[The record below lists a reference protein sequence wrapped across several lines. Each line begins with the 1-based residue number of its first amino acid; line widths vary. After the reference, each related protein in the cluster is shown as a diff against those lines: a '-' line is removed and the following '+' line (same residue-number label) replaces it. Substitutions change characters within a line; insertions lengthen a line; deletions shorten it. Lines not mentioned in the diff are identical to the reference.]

1 MADASGSDR
10 GSNPRQPGSEGPGNA
25 RRGPQAPP
33 PAEPTFVRSGVR
45 PDADATN
52 PAASSLGEQTLM
64 HAPAAKVELPSI
76 PGVQLERELGRG
88 GMGVVYQGVQ
98 PFLDRKVAVK
108 LLGERCESADY
119 LARFRREAK
128 LLAGMSHANI
138 VTCYSSDIT
147 AEGRCYLVMEFVP
160 GPNLHQ
166 WIAKQGPL
174 ELRAAL
180 QVCRDVARALEYA
193 HERNIIHRDVKCE
206 NVLLSPLEGP
216 GAKNNSFPWVA
227 KLTDLGL
234 ARSVVDSSEQM
245 NLTVTGMVMGTP
257 ATMSPEQFDDPNKVD
272 FRSDIY
278 GLGCV
283 MFQALT
289 GRKAFPQSGIS
300 SIVVAK
306 RDGIAPA
313 DVRALRADTPE
324 DVAKLVSRMLA
335 ADRAARP
342 QSYGEIIATCERCL
356 AAPTPPPPSETVTLK
371 PSVAPTPRSKTGVF
385 AAAGVALAGV
395 VGFVAWRALSG
406 SQQQQDT
413 NNGKTAR
420 ADGADNNPDENN
432 AVVTPPAELVA
443 RVATPSSAR
452 EGARVEL
459 DGSAS
464 NPEGHAGLRYEWK
477 LLDSP
482 AGLQLQ
488 DTDKPRA
495 WFTAPAA
502 RAPYKVRAELV
513 VSEGQRSSKASNVE
527 IAVDATD
534 EAPTVSI
541 DDLAPVAERDTLE
554 LVARATDGDSTE
566 LTYAWKQLRGPTV
579 ELTGVDSARAKFTAP
594 PVEVETTLEFEVA
607 VSDGA
612 NSVTQRASATV
623 RPVNEPPVVKIDGP
637 TSAEPGDSITLN
649 ANVEDPDGL
658 TPKQFAWSVSGAPAH
673 KLDNSNAAKVSVEL
687 AENAADYELL
697 FSVAVTDGELDA
709 VRSNQRVLV
718 KCDPALAPLKS
729 GVELKLLEGEA
740 DAIPSGWTRV
750 GEALKFAHDP
760 DGRLLATCFSAED
773 SFVRAAPRGAFV
785 VRGELESQSNTRG
798 CGVRLEWDDNHALAL
813 RVDSNDLKT
822 SASVDVSYLI
832 AQQLERRNGVWTPAD
847 DAPQRLGLA
856 TRGKRMQLALEWSGR
871 ELNCIWGTD
880 QSPEVSS
887 EKVTLPP
894 EAKRPRRIALFVDR
908 GRAAF
913 ANWVL
918 AGR

>member
-10 GSNPRQPGSEGPGNA
+10 GSNARQPGSEGPGKA
-25 RRGPQAPP
+25 RSGPQAPP

-52 PAASSLGEQTLM
+52 SAPSSFGEQTLM
-64 HAPAAKVELPSI
+64 HAPAAKVEMPSI

-166 WIAKQGPL
+166 WISKQGPL

-313 DVRALRADTPE
+313 DVRALRAETPE

-342 QSYGEIIATCERCL
+342 QSYGEVIATCERCL
-356 AAPTPPPPSETVTLK
+356 AAPPPSPPAETVTLK
-371 PSVAPTPRSKTGVF
+371 PSAAPAPRSKTGVF
-385 AAAGVALAGV
+385 VAAGVALAGV
-395 VGFVAWRALSG
+395 VGFVAWLALG
-406 SQQQQDT
+406 GAPQQQDT
-413 NNGKTAR
+413 DKTAQ
-420 ADGADNNPDENN
+420 ADGVDNKPDENK
-432 AVVTPPAELVA
+432 AVVAPPAELVA
-443 RVATPSSAR
+443 RVAPPSSAR

-464 NPEGHAGLRYEWK
+464 NPESLAGLRYEWK
-477 LLDSP
+477 LLEGP
-482 AGLQLQ
+482 ADLQLQ
-488 DTDKPRA
+488 DIDKPRA
-495 WFTAPAA
+495 WFTAPTA
-502 RAPYKVRAELV
+502 RAPYKVRAQLV

-527 IAVDATD
+527 IAVDAADD
-534 EAPTVSI
+534 EPTVSI
-541 DDLAPVAERDTLE
+541 DGLAPVAERDTLD

-566 LTYAWKQLRGPTV
+566 LTYAWKQLGGPTV
-579 ELTGVDSARAKFTAP
+579 ELTGADKSRAKFTAP
-594 PVEVETTLEFEVA
+594 PVDSETTLEFEVA

-612 NSVTQRASATV
+612 NTVTRRASATV

-673 KLDNSNAAKVSVEL
+673 KLDAANAAKLSVEL

-697 FSVAVTDGELDA
+697 FSVAVTDGELEA

-729 GVELKLLEGEA
+729 GAELALLAGDD
-740 DAIPSGWTRV
+740 DAMPAGWTAT
-750 GEALKFAHDP
+750 GAALRFAHDP
-760 DGRLLATCFSAED
+760 EHRLLVTCMSAEGA
-773 SFVRAAPRGAFV
+773 VERAAPRGRFV
-785 VRGELESQSNTRG
+785 VRGELESQGSTRG
-798 CGVRLEWDDNHALAL
+798 CGVRLEWDAERAVAV
-813 RVDSNDLKT
+813 RIDSNDPRGAGAGDEKT
-822 SASVDVSYLI
+822 FLV
-832 AQQLERRNGVWTPAD
+832 AQALERRGGEWVAS
-847 DAPQRLGLA
+847 DAKPQRLGLA
-856 TRGKRMQLALEWSGR
+856 SRDKRMSLALDWDGR
-871 ELNCIWGTD
+871 ELHCTWG
-880 QSPEVSS
+880 
-887 EKVTLPP
+887 PP
-894 EAKRPRRIALFVDR
+894 ESPAASTELVPLPARPRRIALFVDR
-908 GRAAF
+908 GRVSLSD
-913 ANWVL
+913 WKLV
-918 AGR
+918 GR

>member
-10 GSNPRQPGSEGPGNA
+10 DSNPRRPGSGGL
-25 RRGPQAPP
+25 GKPQSEPPAPP
-33 PAEPTFVRSGVR
+33 PSEPTFVRSGVR
-45 PDADATN
+45 SDSGATDAAPT
-52 PAASSLGEQTLM
+52 ALGEQTLM
-64 HAPAAKVELPSI
+64 HAPAAKLELPSI

-166 WIAKQGPL
+166 WIAKHGQL
-174 ELRAAL
+174 DLRAAL

-306 RDGIAPA
+306 RDGIAPG
-313 DVRALRADTPE
+313 DVRALRAETPE

-342 QSYGEIIATCERCL
+342 QSYGEVIATCERCL
-356 AAPTPPPPSETVTLK
+356 AAPPAPSPAETVALK
-371 PSVAPTPRSKTGVF
+371 SAPAPAPRSKTGVF

-395 VGFVAWRALSG
+395 VGFVAWRALDS
-406 SQQQQDT
+406 STPEQEPD
-413 NNGKTAR
+413 NSKTAR
-420 ADGADNNPDENN
+420 SDAVDNKPDENN
-432 AVVTPPAELVA
+432 VVVTPTVELVA
-443 RVATPSSAR
+443 RVAPPSSAR

-464 NPEGHAGLRYEWK
+464 NPEGLANLRFAWK
-477 LLDSP
+477 LL
-482 AGLQLQ
+482 AGPPGLLLQ

-502 RAPYKVRAELV
+502 NAPYKVRAQLV

-554 LVARATDGDSTE
+554 LVARAADSDSTE
-566 LTYAWKQLRGPTV
+566 LTYAWKQLSGPQV
-579 ELTGVDSARAKFTAP
+579 ELAGANSARARFTAP
-594 PVEVETTLEFEVA
+594 TVDIETSLEFELA

-612 NSVTQRASATV
+612 NRVTRRTNATV
-623 RPVNEPPVVKIDGP
+623 RPVNERPVVTIDGP
-637 TSAEPGDSITLN
+637 TSAEPGDSITLST
-649 ANVEDPDGL
+649 NVEDPDGL
-658 TPKQFAWSVSGAPAH
+658 TPKQFLWSVSGAPAP
-673 KLDNSNAAKVSVEL
+673 KLDTSTAAKVSVEL

-709 VRSNQRVLV
+709 VKSSQRVLV

-729 GVELKLLEGEA
+729 GVELQLLEGET
-740 DAIPSGWTRV
+740 DAIPTGWTRV

-798 CGVRLEWDDNHALAL
+798 CGVRLEWDDNRALAL
-813 RVDSNDLKT
+813 RVDSNDLK
-822 SASVDVSYLI
+822 SAASGDVSYLI
-832 AQQLERRNGVWTPAD
+832 AQQLERRNGVWTPAE

-871 ELNCIWGTD
+871 ELNCVWGT
-880 QSPEVSS
+880 ES
-887 EKVTLPP
+887 ELVTLPTNVG
-894 EAKRPRRIALFVDR
+894 RPRRIALFVDR

>member
-10 GSNPRQPGSEGPGNA
+10 GSNARQPGADGPGKA
-25 RRGPQAPP
+25 RREPQTPP
-33 PAEPTFVRSGVR
+33 LAEPTFVRSGVR
-45 PDADATN
+45 PDGELTDAA
-52 PAASSLGEQTLM
+52 PAALGEPTLM
-64 HAPAAKVELPSI
+64 HAPAAKVEMPSI

-166 WIAKQGPL
+166 WIAQKGPL

-245 NLTVTGMVMGTP
+245 NLTVPGTVMGTP
-257 ATMSPEQFDDPNKVD
+257 ATMSPEQFDDPNNVD
-272 FRSDIY
+272 FRTDIY

-283 MFQALT
+283 VFQALT

-313 DVRALRADTPE
+313 DVRALRPETPE
-324 DVAKLVSRMLA
+324 EVSKLVSRMLA
-335 ADRAARP
+335 AEREARP
-342 QSYGEIIATCERCL
+342 QSYAEVIATCERCL
-356 AAPTPPPPSETVTLK
+356 AAPPPPPPPAETVALK
-371 PSVAPTPRSKTGVF
+371 PSAAPAPRSKTGVYV
-385 AAAGVALAGV
+385 AAGVALAGV
-395 VGFVAWRALSG
+395 VGFVAWRTLDSSQPPDGGGPNTPSHAGASDNGIDKTNTVATAL
-406 SQQQQDT
+406 T
-413 NNGKTAR
+413 
-420 ADGADNNPDENN
+420 
-432 AVVTPPAELVA
+432 ELTT
-443 RVATPSSAR
+443 RVTPSSAAR
-452 EGARVEL
+452 EGGRVEL
-459 DGSAS
+459 DG
-464 NPEGHAGLRYEWK
+464 NAGNLSLAPNLRFQWK
-477 LLDSP
+477 LLDAP
-482 AGLQLQ
+482 AGLELM
-488 DTDKPRA
+488 DAGKPRA
-495 WFTAPAA
+495 WFTAPQAS
-502 RAPYKVRAELV
+502 APYTVRAELS
-513 VSEGQRSSKASNVE
+513 VSDGKLAPNAWSVE
-527 IAVDATD
+527 IPIDAEN

-541 DDLAPVAERDTLE
+541 GELAPVAERGTLE
-554 LVARATDGDSTE
+554 LVAKATDSDSAE

-579 ELTGVDSARAKFTAP
+579 ELAGADTSRAKFLAP
-594 PVEVETTLEFEVA
+594 TVDVETTLEFEVA

-658 TPKQFAWSVSGAPAH
+658 TPKQFAWSVSGAPAP
-673 KLDNSNAAKVSVEL
+673 KLDTSTAAKVSVEL

-709 VRSNQRVLV
+709 VKSSQRVLV
-718 KCDPALAPLKS
+718 KCDPAFAPLES
-729 GVELKLLEGEA
+729 GVALNLLEGES

-750 GEALKFAHDP
+750 GDALKFAHDP

-798 CGVRLEWDDNHALAL
+798 CGVRLEWDDNRALAL
-813 RVDSNDLKT
+813 RIDSNDLKAAG
-822 SASVDVSYLI
+822 SGDVSYLI
-832 AQQLERRNGVWTPAD
+832 AQQLERRNGVWTPAE

-871 ELNCIWGTD
+871 QLNCIWGT
-880 QSPEVSS
+880 ES
-887 EKVTLPP
+887 ELVTLPVNVG
-894 EAKRPRRIALFVDR
+894 RPRRIALFVDR

>member
-10 GSNPRQPGSEGPGNA
+10 DSNPRRPGSGGL
-25 RRGPQAPP
+25 GKPQSEPPAPP
-33 PAEPTFVRSGVR
+33 PSEPTFVRSGVR
-45 PDADATN
+45 SDSGATDAAPT
-52 PAASSLGEQTLM
+52 ALGEQTLM
-64 HAPAAKVELPSI
+64 HAPAAKLELPSI

-88 GMGVVYQGVQ
+88 GMGVVYQGLQ

-166 WIAKQGPL
+166 WIAKHGQL
-174 ELRAAL
+174 DLRAAL

-306 RDGIAPA
+306 RDGIAPG
-313 DVRALRADTPE
+313 DVRALRAETPE
-324 DVAKLVSRMLA
+324 EVAKLVSRMLA

-342 QSYGEIIATCERCL
+342 QSYGEVIATCERCL
-356 AAPTPPPPSETVTLK
+356 AAPPAPSPAETVALK
-371 PSVAPTPRSKTGVF
+371 SAPAPAPRSKAGVF

-395 VGFVAWRALSG
+395 VGFFAWRAVDS
-406 SQQQQDT
+406 STPEQEPD
-413 NNGKTAR
+413 NRKTAQSD
-420 ADGADNNPDENN
+420 AVDNKPDENN
-432 AVVTPPAELVA
+432 AVVTPTVELVA
-443 RVATPSSAR
+443 RVAPPSSAR

-464 NPEGHAGLRYEWK
+464 NPEGLANLRFAWK
-477 LLDSP
+477 LL
-482 AGLQLQ
+482 AGPPGLLLQ

-502 RAPYKVRAELV
+502 NAPYKVRAQLV
-513 VSEGQRSSKASNVE
+513 VSEGQRSSPAASVE

-541 DDLAPVAERDTLE
+541 DDLAPVAERDPLE
-554 LVARATDGDSTE
+554 LVARAADSDSTE
-566 LTYAWKQLRGPTV
+566 LTYMWKQLSGPQV
-579 ELTGVDSARAKFTAP
+579 ELAGANSARAKFTAP
-594 PVEVETTLEFEVA
+594 TVDIETALEFELA

-612 NSVTQRASATV
+612 NRVTRRTNATV
-623 RPVNEPPVVKIDGP
+623 RPVNERPVVTIDGP
-637 TSAEPGDSITLN
+637 TNAEPGDSITLST
-649 ANVEDPDGL
+649 NVEDPDGL
-658 TPKQFAWSVSGAPAH
+658 TPKQFLWSVSGAPAP
-673 KLDNSNAAKVSVEL
+673 KLDTSTAAKVSVEL

-709 VRSNQRVLV
+709 VKSSQRVLV

-729 GVELKLLEGEA
+729 GVELQLLEGET
-740 DAIPSGWTRV
+740 DAIPTGWTRV

-798 CGVRLEWDDNHALAL
+798 CGVRLEWDDNRALAL
-813 RVDSNDLKT
+813 RVDSNDLK
-822 SASVDVSYLI
+822 SAASGDVSYLI
-832 AQQLERRNGVWTPAD
+832 AQQLERRNGVWTPAE

-871 ELNCIWGTD
+871 ELNCVWGT
-880 QSPEVSS
+880 ES
-887 EKVTLPP
+887 ELVTLP
-894 EAKRPRRIALFVDR
+894 ANVGRPRRIALFVDR

>member
-10 GSNPRQPGSEGPGNA
+10 ESNPRRPGSGGLGKQQSEP
-25 RRGPQAPP
+25 PAPP
-33 PAEPTFVRSGVR
+33 PSEPTVVLSGVR
-45 PDADATN
+45 SDSGSTDAA
-52 PAASSLGEQTLM
+52 PRALGEQTLM
-64 HAPAAKVELPSI
+64 HAPAAKLELPSI

-88 GMGVVYQGVQ
+88 GMGVVYQGLQ

-138 VTCYSSDIT
+138 VICYSSDIT

-166 WIAKQGPL
+166 WITKHGPL
-174 ELRAAL
+174 DLRAAL

-306 RDGIAPA
+306 RDGIAPG
-313 DVRALRADTPE
+313 DVRALRAETPE
-324 DVAKLVSRMLA
+324 EVAKLVSRMLA
-335 ADRAARP
+335 GDRAARP
-342 QSYGEIIATCERCL
+342 QSYGEVIATCERCL
-356 AAPTPPPPSETVTLK
+356 AAPPAPSPAETVALK
-371 PSVAPTPRSKTGVF
+371 SAPAPAPRSKTGVF

-395 VGFVAWRALSG
+395 VGFYAWRALDS
-406 SQQQQDT
+406 STPEQEP
-413 NNGKTAR
+413 NE
-420 ADGADNNPDENN
+420 NNP
-432 AVVTPPAELVA
+432 VVTPTVELVA
-443 RVATPSSAR
+443 RVAPPSSAR

-464 NPEGHAGLRYEWK
+464 NPEGIANLRFAWK
-477 LLDSP
+477 LL
-482 AGLQLQ
+482 AGPPGLLLQ

-502 RAPYKVRAELV
+502 NAPYKVRAQLV
-513 VSEGQRSSKASNVE
+513 VSEGQRSSPAANVE
-527 IAVDATD
+527 IAIDATD

-554 LVARATDGDSTE
+554 LVARAADSDSTE
-566 LTYAWKQLRGPTV
+566 LTYAWKQLSGPQV
-579 ELTGVDSARAKFTAP
+579 ELAGANSARAKFTAP
-594 PVEVETTLEFEVA
+594 TVDIETALEFELA

-612 NSVTQRASATV
+612 NRVTRRTNATV
-623 RPVNEPPVVKIDGP
+623 RPVNERPVVTIDGP
-637 TSAEPGDSITLN
+637 TSAEPGDSITLST
-649 ANVEDPDGL
+649 NVEDPDGL
-658 TPKQFAWSVSGAPAH
+658 TPKQFLWSVSGAPAP
-673 KLDNSNAAKVSVEL
+673 KLGAANTASVSVEL

-709 VRSNQRVLV
+709 VKSSQRVLV

-729 GVELKLLEGEA
+729 GVELQLLEGET
-740 DAIPSGWTRV
+740 DAIPTGWTRV

-798 CGVRLEWDDNHALAL
+798 CGVRLEWDDNRALAL
-813 RVDSNDLKT
+813 RVDSNDLK
-822 SASVDVSYLI
+822 SAASGDVSYLI
-832 AQQLERRNGVWTPAD
+832 AQQLERRNGVWTPAE

-871 ELNCIWGTD
+871 ELNCVWGT
-880 QSPEVSS
+880 ES
-887 EKVTLPP
+887 ELVTLPTNVG
-894 EAKRPRRIALFVDR
+894 RPRRIALFVDR